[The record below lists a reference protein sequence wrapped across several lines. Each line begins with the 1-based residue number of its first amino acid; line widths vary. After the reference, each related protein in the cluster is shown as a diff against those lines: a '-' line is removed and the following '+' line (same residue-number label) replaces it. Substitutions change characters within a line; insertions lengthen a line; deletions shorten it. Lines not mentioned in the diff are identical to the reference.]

1 MRGGQPAALFHKE
14 ALRDDQELTLLVA
27 IGQARRRFVQH
38 VPTSDMVLGF
48 RTNLCGR
55 AFARGHPISRISVF
69 VAAFFF
75 SFVIYAI
82 VTFVCSELA
91 NGGRID
97 ERA

>member
-1 MRGGQPAALFHKE
+1 MRVGQPAALFHKE
-14 ALRDDQELTLLVA
+14 ALRDSQKLTLLVA
-27 IGQARRRFVQH
+27 IGQALRRLVQH

-55 AFARGHPISRISVF
+55 AFPRGHPVCRISVF

-75 SFVIYAI
+75 SFVVYAF
-82 VTFVCSELA
+82 VTSVCPELA